1 MNPSENID
9 KQIAELADSRGKT
22 MVRLRKLIN
31 DADPSLS
38 EDWKWGTAVWTKNG
52 NVVALGAFKE
62 HLKLN
67 FFKGARLSDPLGLFN
82 AGLDAKESRSID
94 IGEGDKIDEP
104 ALKEL
109 IRAAAAA
116 DEKKPRVTSKK

>member
-9 KQIAELADSRGKT
+9 KQIAELADWRGKT
-22 MVRLRKLIN
+22 MGRLRRLIN
-31 DADPSLS
+31 DAGPSLS
-38 EDWKWGTAVWTKNG
+38 EDWKWGTAVWTNSG
-52 NVVALGAFKE
+52 NVVALGAFKD

-67 FFKGARLSDPLGLFN
+67 FFKGARLSDPRGLFN

-94 IGEGDKIDEP
+94 IGESDKIDEL

-116 DEKKPRVTSKK
+116 NEKKSRPASKK